1 VDRLAGDGDHTI
13 ADEMDEAPVKGLHHI
28 EFRDKQGELCNALL
42 EIRYRRMKVRP
53 PIGKQKQYPDLIV
66 TVIHAEERDA
76 PLDRDPIHW
85 KLMTN
90 LSVSSLDEAAEKL
103 KWYSLRWKIETFHK
117 ILKSGC
123 KAEESRLRTAQR
135 LANLIAVFC
144 ILSWRIFWMTM
155 LTRAVPNGSPLIVF
169 TQPEIKLLDRLVAD
183 RRSEPKK
190 NLRRYLIKLARLGGY
205 LARSSDPPP
214 GNKVIWRGWS
224 KLIDIEL
231 GFSLATGDM
240 GN

>member
-1 VDRLAGDGDHTI
+1 MGDRESDIYELFCTAQELGTHFLVRTCVDRLAGNGDHTI

-90 LSVSSLDEAAEKL
+90 LP
-103 KWYSLRWKIETFHK
+103 I
-117 ILKSGC
+117 
-123 KAEESRLRTAQR
+123 SR
-135 LANLIAVFC
+135 
-144 ILSWRIFWMTM
+144 
-155 LTRAVPNGSPLIVF
+155 
-169 TQPEIKLLDRLVAD
+169 
-183 RRSEPKK
+183 
-190 NLRRYLIKLARLGGY
+190 
-205 LARSSDPPP
+205 
-214 GNKVIWRGWS
+214 
-224 KLIDIEL
+224 
-231 GFSLATGDM
+231 
-240 GN
+240 